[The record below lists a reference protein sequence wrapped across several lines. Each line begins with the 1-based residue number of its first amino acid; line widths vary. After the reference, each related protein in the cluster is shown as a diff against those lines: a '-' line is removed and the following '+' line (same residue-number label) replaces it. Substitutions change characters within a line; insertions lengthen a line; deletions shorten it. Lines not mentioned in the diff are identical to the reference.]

1 MSLSEKNKKR
11 RVLFLC
17 IANSCRSQIAEGI
30 VRHFA
35 GDRFVV
41 ESAGY
46 MATYVHPDAI
56 HVMKEIG
63 IDISNQR
70 SKSVSELYGR
80 DFDIVITVC
89 SEKDVLCPI
98 WYGPGQRV
106 NIPFSDPV
114 MIKGDREKVLNGF
127 RAVRDAI
134 KKEILNFLSEA
145 PPE

>member
-1 MSLSEKNKKR
+1 MSQSKKNTKL

-17 IANSCRSQIAEGI
+17 LANSCRSQMAEGI

-35 GDRFVV
+35 GEKFIA

-56 HVMKEIG
+56 IVMKEIG
-63 IDISNQR
+63 IDISSQR
-70 SKSVSELYGR
+70 SKGVSELYGR

-89 SEKDVLCPI
+89 SENDVLCPV
-98 WYGPGQRV
+98 WYGPGERV
-106 NIPFSDPV
+106 NISFPDPV
-114 MIKGDREKVLNGF
+114 MIKGDRETVLKGF

-134 KKEILNFLSEA
+134 KREILNYLNGYTE
-145 PPE
+145 